1 MPIENISKLNSLNE
15 ILENFKEH
23 TNKKENFK
31 GDYIIVAKKDQN
43 ENLIVGEV
51 GDIDCKRP
59 SKVEKNLSHK
69 ESGLM
74 NFMLDADILYVKKF

>member
-1 MPIENISKLNSLNE
+1 MPINKISLLNSLSE
-15 ILENFKEH
+15 LLDNFKEH

-43 ENLIVGEV
+43 ENLIVGEI
-51 GDIDCKRP
+51 GDIDRKRP
-59 SKVEKNLSHK
+59 SQADRNFSDK

-74 NFMLDADILYVKKF
+74 NFMLDSDTLYVKKF